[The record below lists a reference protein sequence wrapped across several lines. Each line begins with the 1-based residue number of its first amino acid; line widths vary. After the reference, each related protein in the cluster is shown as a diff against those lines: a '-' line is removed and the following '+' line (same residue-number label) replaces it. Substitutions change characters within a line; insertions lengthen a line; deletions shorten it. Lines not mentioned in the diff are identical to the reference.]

1 MAEARPTFF
10 IIGAPKAGTT
20 SLYYYL
26 KQHPQVV
33 MSSVKEPN
41 FFSYPELEKQKL
53 YYKDDSVKNEQ
64 EYLKLFNHNNAQ
76 AKAIGEASVSYL
88 FYSGTA
94 VRIKSFQPEA
104 KIIVMLRNPFDRAWS
119 HYLMDY
125 KLNYVRDSFDNI
137 ATKRVNGH
145 RNNQHFQ
152 QYIELG
158 LYHRQLKN
166 YIDVFGKEKLYI
178 GLYDELKNNT
188 QKVYDEICSFLNIDK
203 KTLPEASA
211 YNSAEMPR
219 NGLIKSLYASDNIR
233 RGLKKMLGGE
243 QSRKIKSL
251 LFKKPE
257 MQAQE
262 ETRIQLKNLFA
273 EDLRK
278 TESLTGLNLKAWY
291 ETT

>member
-1 MAEARPTFF
+1 
-10 IIGAPKAGTT
+10 
-20 SLYYYL
+20 
-26 KQHPQVV
+26 